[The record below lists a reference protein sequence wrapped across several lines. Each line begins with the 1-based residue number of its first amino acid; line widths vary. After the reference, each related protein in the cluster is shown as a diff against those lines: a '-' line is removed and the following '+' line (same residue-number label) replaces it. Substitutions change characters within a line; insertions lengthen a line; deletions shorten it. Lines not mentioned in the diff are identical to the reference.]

1 MVKLVKKLT
10 LCSFELLRLCVLGL
24 ADVSVEIEYTEPPP
38 QDGSTTVEI
47 DYSEPPPPGGS
58 DEMEYFE
65 IKDEDDNVEIEYSEP
80 QDDSDYY
87 EPEWSGEDCSEEELA
102 MANVG
107 RGAGSCNKDCDCPD
121 CAPFCSLKGENITL
135 DML

>member
-1 MVKLVKKLT
+1 MVKKLT

-65 IKDEDDNVEIEYSEP
+65 IKDQDENMLCSLDSLLLNCIQIEYSN
-80 QDDSDYY
+80 
-87 EPEWSGEDCSEEELA
+87 SELH
-102 MANVG
+102 
-107 RGAGSCNKDCDCPD
+107 
-121 CAPFCSLKGENITL
+121 
-135 DML
+135 

>member
-1 MVKLVKKLT
+1 MVKLNLP
-10 LCSFELLRLCVLGL
+10 ELRTLRLCVLGL
-24 ADVSVEIEYTEPPP
+24 SDDSVEI
-38 QDGSTTVEI
+38 DF
-47 DYSEPPPPGGS
+47 SEPPPSDGS
-58 DEMEYFE
+58 IEMEYSE
-65 IKDEDDNVEIEYSEP
+65 PQVQDENVEIEYSEP

-121 CAPFCSLKGENITL
+121 CAPFCSLQGIRC
-135 DML
+135 

>member
-1 MVKLVKKLT
+1 M
-10 LCSFELLRLCVLGL
+10 LRLFVLGL
-24 ADVSVEIEYTEPPP
+24 AADSVEIEP
-38 QDGSTTVEI
+38 QDGSVEI
-47 DYSEPPPPGGS
+47 DYSEPQDGS
-58 DEMEYFE
+58 G
-65 IKDEDDNVEIEYSEP
+65 EIEEFEP

-121 CAPFCSLKGENITL
+121 CAPFCSLQG
-135 DML
+135 

>member
-1 MVKLVKKLT
+1 MVLVKLVKKLT

-24 ADVSVEIEYTEPPP
+24 ADASVKIEYTEPPP

-65 IKDEDDNVEIEYSEP
+65 IRMEFALRTFARDRAPAAAPPAAKPKSRTQDLMSSMSNYAGRTSGAATNLMQKLYNSRIERQNS
-80 QDDSDYY
+80 
-87 EPEWSGEDCSEEELA
+87 A
-102 MANVG
+102 
-107 RGAGSCNKDCDCPD
+107 R
-121 CAPFCSLKGENITL
+121 PF
-135 DML
+135 